1 MHLGQEPTS
10 QTGRPSPNLLSKKK
24 HVTSQDVMCWLL
36 VSAGSPP
43 NPALQRKL
51 VSSMKLALGNTEA
64 ALLKAVGGIS
74 QDIKLVQC
82 RAGGG

>member
-1 MHLGQEPTS
+1 
-10 QTGRPSPNLLSKKK
+10 
-24 HVTSQDVMCWLL
+24 MCWLL